1 MAIIVKE
8 REKVANWLSPVIWVL
23 VICLIFGLVYF
34 LFFKQP
40 ELVEIIQPIELQ
52 RASRLANIKFDPSEV
67 IQSEVFKTLQQYA
80 EPPTIGEVGRS
91 NPFIPY

>member
-8 REKVANWLSPVIWVL
+8 REKSVNWLTPIVWIL
-23 VICLIFGLVYF
+23 VIGLVFGLVYF

-40 ELVEIIQPIELQ
+40 EFVEIIQPIESQ
-52 RASRLANIKFDPSEV
+52 KASRLANIKFDPSEV
-67 IQSEVFKTLQQYA
+67 LQSEVFKTLQQYA
-80 EPPTIGEVGRS
+80 GPPIIGEVGRS